1 MILAVVVGAL
11 GILFTEG
18 IGMLIRIFSP
28 SNWVNYLF
36 IFVLL
41 TPAIGANFLAKR
53 LERKVEKADS
63 EKDSF

>member
-41 TPAIGANFLAKR
+41 MPGIGAHMLAKHLR
-53 LERKVEKADS
+53 TKA
-63 EKDSF
+63 EEGKGK